1 MDTAS
6 ASARSGIP
14 RALAKFLFH
23 HNPFYLLSALCMIA
37 GCYALNGDLGL
48 RAGELPRLLVL
59 VVTLNLY
66 EVLLIAL
73 GLYLIRDRGVERD
86 GRTLL
91 LLEAPFL
98 VDLAFLNAEMAQTRG
113 ATALILNAMV
123 FLLALL
129 KVAVI
134 FRVLYRE
141 FPTRVFKL
149 VAAELLVLFALPS
162 VFKAVAH
169 AGVPTAGQFYAAWF
183 VIGLLPV
190 MYEAQLW
197 VAEQF
202 AKDRAAAFDVPRRK
216 FILRLYMTLPFV
228 SVVAHL
234 GMLHWVYNARFYLG
248 EGALVLLG
256 VSLPLARVQIAEP
269 QLRALLKTVRIGLP
283 AAAIAM
289 TLMDPAPLLLQ
300 IGARTPLTSAILIVA
315 GAYAVYVYVYLRR
328 HAFYCIAAAAMSGG
342 MVLFLQWGVAAVA
355 AGFAFLGLGATVSLR
370 QPREVPAT
378 GAE

>member
-1 MDTAS
+1 MDAVS
-6 ASARSGIP
+6 ASVRARLS
-14 RALAKFLFH
+14 RALATFLFH

-73 GLYLIRDRGVERD
+73 GLYLIRDRGIERD

-113 ATALILNAMV
+113 PTALILNGLV
-123 FLLALL
+123 FVLALL

-141 FPTRVFKL
+141 FPARVFKF
-149 VAAELLVLFALPS
+149 VAAELLVLFGLPS

-169 AGVPTAGQFYAAWF
+169 AGVPSFQQFYTAWV
-183 VIGLLPV
+183 VIALLPV
-190 MYEAQLW
+190 LYEVQLW
-197 VAEQF
+197 LAERFQRGRS
-202 AKDRAAAFDVPRRK
+202 AELDAPRRQ
-216 FILRLYMTLPFV
+216 FILRLYMVLPFV
-228 SVVAHL
+228 SLVAHL

-256 VSLPLARVQIAEP
+256 VSLPLARVRIADP
-269 QLRALLKTVRIGLP
+269 QLRGMFKTARLGLP
-283 AAAIAM
+283 VLAIAM
-289 TLMDPAPLLLQ
+289 TLADPAPLYLQ
-300 IGARTPLTSAILIVA
+300 IGARTPLTSAMIVIA
-315 GAYAVYVYVYLRR
+315 GAYIVYVYVYLRR
-328 HAFYCIAAAAMSGG
+328 HAFYWIAAAASSGG
-342 MVLFLQWGVAAVA
+342 MALFLQWGVAAVA
-355 AGFAFLGLGATVSLR
+355 AGFAFLGLGATVSLQR
-370 QPREVPAT
+370 PVEAPK
-378 GAE
+378 AE